1 MKIGEYELAPNFSPD
16 TINYAFEYPQNLE
29 SLDIEAIP
37 ENQNAKVEI
46 IGNENLKE
54 VTQNI
59 QIKVTAED
67 GQTVKTYYLT
77 AKKAEGQVENPE
89 AVGEETNVEPRTTQN
104 EEINKN
110 RNEIIIYGMG
120 IISLGLIIIFIIF
133 IIKKK
138 GEKNENK

>member
-1 MKIGEYELAPNFSPD
+1 M
-16 TINYAFEYPQNLE
+16 
-29 SLDIEAIP
+29 
-37 ENQNAKVEI
+37 
-46 IGNENLKE
+46 
-54 VTQNI
+54 
-59 QIKVTAED
+59 
-67 GQTVKTYYLT
+67 
-77 AKKAEGQVENPE
+77 
-89 AVGEETNVEPRTTQN
+89 GEETNVEPRTTQN